1 MTYTDLAAVPN
12 PPENIPPLSG
22 DNSDS
27 MTKPD
32 SSKSFEVDV
41 IATGAPEEI
50 DHALI
55 VAAQRGERSAL
66 DSFVRRNDRWVRG
79 IVYATSG
86 NASQLDDVVQHV
98 WTRVW
103 EQLGTL
109 ADPARWRGWLY
120 SLARNAAIDAG
131 TKAARRR
138 RRQVPLDNADAR
150 AGGETEPA
158 LRLIRAE
165 EEQRMLA
172 AIKGLPE
179 IYREPF
185 MLRHIQDWSYAQIA
199 ETLGMPIDT
208 VETRLVR
215 ARRILRQALSDENS
229 GGQAKS

>member
-1 MTYTDLAAVPN
+1 MKRD
-12 PPENIPPLSG
+12 E
-22 DNSDS
+22 
-27 MTKPD
+27 

-41 IATGAPEEI
+41 IATGTPDEI

-55 VAAQRGERSAL
+55 VAAQRGERAAL
-66 DSFVRRNDRWVRG
+66 DSFVRRNDHWVRG
-79 IVYATSG
+79 VVYATCG

-120 SLARNAAIDAG
+120 ALARNAAIDAG
-131 TKAARRR
+131 TKDARRR
-138 RRQVPLDNADAR
+138 RRQFSLDHVDAR
-150 AGGETEPA
+150 GTSESEPA

-172 AIKGLPE
+172 AIRGLPE

-185 MLRHIQDWSYAQIA
+185 MLRHMQDWSYARIA
-199 ETLGMPIDT
+199 ETLGMPVDT

-215 ARRILRQALSDENS
+215 ARRLLRQTLSDKGS
-229 GGQAKS
+229 AGQAES

>member
-1 MTYTDLAAVPN
+1 MTRR
-12 PPENIPPLSG
+12 
-22 DNSDS
+22 
-27 MTKPD
+27 D
-32 SSKSFEVDV
+32 SSNSFEVDV
-41 IATGAPEEI
+41 ITAEAPEEI

-55 VAAQRGERSAL
+55 VAAQRGERRAL

-79 IVYATSG
+79 VVYATCG
-86 NASQLDDVVQHV
+86 NGAQLDDVVQHV

-120 SLARNAAIDAG
+120 ALARNAAIDAG
-131 TKAARRR
+131 TQATRRR
-138 RRQVPLDNADAR
+138 KRQVPLDQAAVR
-150 AGGETEPA
+150 AAVDSEPA

-165 EEQRMLA
+165 QEKRTLA

-185 MLRHIQDWSYAQIA
+185 VLRHLQDWSYAQIA
-199 ETLGMPIDT
+199 EALGMPVDT

-215 ARRILRQALSDENS
+215 ARRLLRQALSDGRS
-229 GGQAKS
+229 GDGRNDHERHA